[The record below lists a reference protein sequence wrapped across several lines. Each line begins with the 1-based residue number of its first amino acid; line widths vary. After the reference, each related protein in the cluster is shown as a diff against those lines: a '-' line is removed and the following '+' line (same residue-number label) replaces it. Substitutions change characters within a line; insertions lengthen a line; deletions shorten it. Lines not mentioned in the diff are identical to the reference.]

1 MLIDTREPDPEPR
14 PAPRARH
21 RLAAC
26 GSGASRASAC
36 SWPPSSLAGLVAVA
50 LAFGGM
56 FAGLKALDTFC
67 GGWGSGLHDHR
78 Q

>member
-14 PAPRARH
+14 PRRG
-21 RLAAC
+21 RDIDWGLWFWSLESVGLFVAA
-26 GSGASRASAC
+26 A
-36 SWPPSSLAGLVAVA
+36 SLAGLVAVA
-50 LAFGGM
+50 LAFGGIL
-56 FAGLKALDTFC
+56 AGLKALDTFS